1 MTFVPLYRD
10 RKHKFGNGYWTWND
24 ENGLKLKFYSH
35 ESEAVELLRK
45 QDRKQQ
51 TSALSIVVD
60 EGKMKASDKQRKN
73 HCDSSDVGLK
83 FVNHMRGRREI
94 FLQFFQRPNL
104 SDTID
109 NDRLSDRRLLLAREY
124 SNILMYNKNQS
135 KNSKNFGLKFYEAL
149 IDFTI
154 QCTFIALHRRCFNAI
169 SCELNRLFRT
179 EFFNIAKSSHRCQYE
194 FSFREQQILYGKKC
208 LENSMKHYRQQ
219 HSPLMVEI
227 LTLSPYD
234 AEILKIGREKV
245 LRH

>member
-10 RKHKFGNGYWTWND
+10 RKHKFENGYWTWND

-51 TSALSIVVD
+51 TSVLSIVVD

-83 FVNHMRGRREI
+83 FVNHIDEDEEKI

-109 NDRLSDRRLLLAREY
+109 NDVITLQDVKNLSLFTLKTRITKDFSDFLHTLLFDEFFHAAVFYIDIFLMILELLLIKRDELSDGNVLLNKRSLNVERCLSQRLSDR
-124 SNILMYNKNQS
+124 
-135 KNSKNFGLKFYEAL
+135 
-149 IDFTI
+149 
-154 QCTFIALHRRCFNAI
+154 
-169 SCELNRLFRT
+169 
-179 EFFNIAKSSHRCQYE
+179 
-194 FSFREQQILYGKKC
+194 
-208 LENSMKHYRQQ
+208 
-219 HSPLMVEI
+219 
-227 LTLSPYD
+227 
-234 AEILKIGREKV
+234 
-245 LRH
+245 